1 MEALWDLWQQLL
13 SLLDFILQD
22 AHLKVHHRQQQTV
35 SVYVQMLIDQVES
48 VLLSV
53 IAKNVLLFVCISK
66 LHDFT
71 AD

>member
-1 MEALWDLWQQLL
+1 VGVD
-13 SLLDFILQD
+13 
-22 AHLKVHHRQQQTV
+22 
-35 SVYVQMLIDQVES
+35 VQMLIDQVES

-53 IAKNVLLFVCISK
+53 VAKNVLLFVSITK